1 MLGMRLCVEVAR
13 MCFVGRERV
22 CVFATRRNE
31 GGAAVS
37 MFLVQ
42 RYGAAIAVFECRRK
56 KKFFSSFKIQDS
68 STATWNMEHGN

>member
-1 MLGMRLCVEVAR
+1 MFCIERNFVLGMRLCTGDKVVCR
-13 MCFVGRERV
+13 GGGNVFCGTRESV

-42 RYGAAIAVFECRRK
+42 RYGAAIAVFECK
-56 KKFFSSFKIQDS
+56 PKIFF
-68 STATWNMEHGN
+68 